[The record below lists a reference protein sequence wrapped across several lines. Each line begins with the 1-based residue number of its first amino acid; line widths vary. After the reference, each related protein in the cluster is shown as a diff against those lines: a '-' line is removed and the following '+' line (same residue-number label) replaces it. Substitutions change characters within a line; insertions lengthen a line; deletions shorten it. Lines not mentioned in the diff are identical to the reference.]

1 MIIDESKCV
10 GCEAC
15 IDYCPVGAISIQG
28 EWAVIDR
35 DACVECG
42 VCYREVDCPGE
53 AFVWEELSW
62 PRVIRRVFSDPTLI
76 KKDTKVTGR
85 GTEEMKTN
93 DVTGRFKAGQVGL
106 GIELGRPSVG
116 ASFRDVEKMSS
127 VLAKAGIKLEEKNP
141 LTKLINQDTGEID
154 RDILDERVL
163 SAILEF
169 VAPLDGLRG
178 ILKTI
183 LSTADEL
190 ETVFSLDLIYLNE
203 EATKSKAME
212 ILAEVGISPSLAGKT
227 NVGLGRPLAE
237 EGAP

>member
-28 EWAVIDR
+28 EWAAIDR

-42 VCYREVDCPGE
+42 VCYREIDCPGE

-127 VLAKAGIKLEEKNP
+127 VLAKAGVKLEEKNP
-141 LTKLINQDTGEID
+141 LTKLINQNTGEID

-183 LSTADEL
+183 LSAADEL

>member
-1 MIIDESKCV
+1 MIIDELKCV

-28 EWAVIDR
+28 EWAAIDR

-42 VCYREVDCPGE
+42 VCYREIDCPGE

-127 VLAKAGIKLEEKNP
+127 VLAKAGVKLEEKNP
-141 LTKLINQDTGEID
+141 LTKLINQNTGEID

-183 LSTADEL
+183 LSAADEL

>member
-10 GCEAC
+10 GCEEC
-15 IDYCPVGAISIQG
+15 VDYCPVGAISMQG
-28 EWAVIDR
+28 EGAVIDR
-35 DACVECG
+35 DVCVECG
-42 VCYREVDCPGE
+42 VCYREVDCPDE

-93 DVTGRFKAGQVGL
+93 DVTGRFKAGRVGL

-127 VLAKAGIKLEEKNP
+127 GLVKAGIKLEEKNP
-141 LTKLINQDTGEID
+141 LTKLIDPGTGEID
-154 RDILDERVL
+154 KSILDERVL

-169 VAPLDGLRG
+169 VVPLDGLQE

-190 ETVFSLDLIYLNE
+190 DTVFSLDLIYLND
-203 EATKSKAME
+203 EATKVKAME
-212 ILAEVGISPSLAGKT
+212 ILAQAGIDPSLAVKT
-227 NVGLGRPLAE
+227 NVGLGRPRAE
-237 EGAP
+237 EVIR

>member
-10 GCEAC
+10 GCEDC
-15 IDYCPVGAISIQG
+15 IEYCPVGAISIQ
-28 EWAVIDR
+28 EERAVIDR
-35 DACVECG
+35 DECVECG
-42 VCYREVDCPGE
+42 VCFREVDCPGE

-127 VLAKAGIKLEEKNP
+127 ALAKAGIKLEEKNP
-141 LTKLINQDTGEID
+141 LTKLIDPNTGEID
-154 RDILDERVL
+154 KSILDERVL

-169 VAPLDGLRG
+169 VVPLDGLEEV
-178 ILKTI
+178 LKII
-183 LSTADEL
+183 LSTAEEL

-203 EATKSKAME
+203 EATRSRAME
-212 ILAEVGISPSLAGKT
+212 ILAQVGIDPSLAVKT
-227 NVGLGRPLAE
+227 NVGLGRSLAE
-237 EGAP
+237 EVAL

>member
-1 MIIDESKCV
+1 MIIEESKCV
-10 GCEAC
+10 GCEEC
-15 IDYCPVGAISIQG
+15 IEYCPVGAISIQG
-28 EWAVIDR
+28 EMAVIDR
-35 DACVECG
+35 DECVECG
-42 VCYREVDCPGE
+42 VCFREVDCPGE

-116 ASFRDVEKMSS
+116 ASFRDVEMMSS
-127 VLAKAGIKLEEKNP
+127 ALAKAGIKLEEKNP
-141 LTKLINQDTGEID
+141 LTKLVDPNTGEID
-154 RDILDERVL
+154 KSILDERVL

-169 VAPLDGLRG
+169 VVPLDGLEEV
-178 ILKTI
+178 LKTI
-183 LSTADEL
+183 LSTAEEL

-203 EATKSKAME
+203 EATRSRAME
-212 ILAEVGISPSLAGKT
+212 ILAQVGIDPSLAVKT
-227 NVGLGRPLAE
+227 NVGLGRSLAKE
-237 EGAP
+237 VGL